1 MSSGLLAPA
10 LLSHVLGRRELR
22 AHLLLSVAPMQVY
35 EVIQGEKNSIRKD
48 NRMISKN
55 ALFLTLSVKEKM

>member
-1 MSSGLLAPA
+1 MSSGLIAPA
-10 LLSHVLGRRELR
+10 LLSRVLGRRELR